1 MRKILILFALALVC
15 LATPQLARAQD
26 TSSQDDFLLRISGP
40 VTIPVSE
47 TVDTAVV
54 ISGDAQID
62 GAIRNGLVVINGNA
76 VVTGQIAGDL
86 TVIDGTVT
94 LQQGATVE
102 NISLINSQLNR
113 SEGVMVSGTIHNDTW
128 SWAASQ
134 ATVQAFSILFW
145 LGMTLAVLLA
155 AFAFAWL
162 ARRQLEDSVSLLR
175 QQPGRTALWGL
186 ALWVGLPLL
195 ATLAI
200 VTILGLPS
208 GLAVLFVVLPI
219 LWLLGYLVFG
229 FWVGASALRLVKR
242 NDQMARPILAAV
254 VGILI
259 LQVIALI
266 PVLGGLIVLLGGIW
280 GSGALVYRAIGLRPR
295 KEKTVPITGPATAH
309 A

>member
-1 MRKILILFALALVC
+1 
-15 LATPQLARAQD
+15 
-26 TSSQDDFLLRISGP
+26 
-40 VTIPVSE
+40 
-47 TVDTAVV
+47 
-54 ISGDAQID
+54 
-62 GAIRNGLVVINGNA
+62 
-76 VVTGQIAGDL
+76 
-86 TVIDGTVT
+86 
-94 LQQGATVE
+94 
-102 NISLINSQLNR
+102 
-113 SEGVMVSGTIHNDTW
+113 
-128 SWAASQ
+128 
-134 ATVQAFSILFW
+134 
-145 LGMTLAVLLA
+145 
-155 AFAFAWL
+155 
-162 ARRQLEDSVSLLR
+162 
-175 QQPGRTALWGL
+175 
-186 ALWVGLPLL
+186 LPLL